1 MFDQFFVLSR
11 LNKRDDGRSFLQSF
25 NFVLVD
31 CGIELRLSD
40 FENDIG
46 LEGLFSR
53 DDFGAFGLV
62 GFISNGGIDSGSR
75 LDKESAAIFFEDSFD
90 SVGSDRNS
98 FLVFIDFFG
107 NTNGDFFGIN
117 TKKVFGGG

>member
-1 MFDQFFVLSR
+1 M
-11 LNKRDDGRSFLQSF
+11 
-25 NFVLVD
+25 LVD

-62 GFISNGGIDSGSR
+62 GLISNGGIDSGSR

-90 SVGSDRNS
+90 GVGSDRNS

-117 TKKVFGGG
+117 TKKVLGGG

>member
-1 MFDQFFVLSR
+1 LDQFFVLSR
-11 LNKRDDGRSFLQSF
+11 LNERDDGRSFLQSF

-62 GFISNGGIDSGSR
+62 GLISNGGIDSGSR

-90 SVGSDRNS
+90 GVGSDRNS

-117 TKKVFGGG
+117 TKKVLGGG

>member
-1 MFDQFFVLSR
+1 MDQFFVLSR
-11 LNKRDDGRSFLQSF
+11 LNERDDGRSFLQSF

-62 GFISNGGIDSGSR
+62 GLISNGGIDSGSR

-90 SVGSDRNS
+90 GVGSDRNS

-117 TKKVFGGG
+117 TKKVLGGG